1 MYILTLKTDTPDAEV
16 GLYNNSQQLSYI
28 TWAAHRQ
35 LAETIHLKIAEI
47 LQAQKLRLAD
57 LNGIVVFKGPGSFTG
72 LRIGIT
78 VANAFSDSLGI
89 PIIGSTADNW
99 IQVGIDRLQQG
110 RSNELIIPEY
120 GALPHITAPRK

>member
-89 PIIGSTADNW
+89 PIIGSTQDNW
-99 IQVGIDRLQQG
+99 IKGGIDRLQHG
-110 RSNELIIPEY
+110 SSNELIIPEY